1 MLQTLQDVWT
11 KAGDALKKLI
21 VVTPEIYIPKASQL
35 RVVNCKPF
43 GSAGLETTDKGISG
57 HTRAI

>member
-1 MLQTLQDVWT
+1 MLQALQDVWT

-21 VVTPEIYIPKASQL
+21 VVMPEIYIPKASKL

-43 GSAGLETTDKGISG
+43 GSAGLQTEHKGISG
-57 HTRAI
+57 HIRAM